1 MTQLR
6 HYGWL
11 ALGVA
16 AAVAVSTS
24 NVSRGAIAPLSA
36 IAPFP
41 WENIGLAALVLAA
54 FAGLHF
60 RQQLLA
66 TLATRDLD
74 AERSGAASRLIQA
87 AVSDGLRWLRVIQ
100 ENLELVA
107 DGKIRE
113 QEAQLYLGGA
123 RAHADKLEQ
132 AFQRIEGTR
141 RRLDTSS

>member
-11 ALGVA
+11 ALGVT

-24 NVSRGAIAPLSA
+24 NVNRGVIARLSGIAPL
-36 IAPFP
+36 P
-41 WENIGLAALVLAA
+41 WETIGLAALVFAA
-54 FAGLHF
+54 FTGMHF
-60 RQQLLA
+60 RQQLMA
-66 TLATRDLD
+66 ALATRELA

-87 AVSDGLRWLRVIQ
+87 AVADGVRWLRVIQ

-107 DGKIRE
+107 DGKQRQ
-113 QEAQLYLGGA
+113 QEAELYLGGA

-132 AFQRIEGTR
+132 AFERIEGTQR
-141 RRLDTSS
+141 KLDTSS

>member
-24 NVSRGAIAPLSA
+24 NVSRGVIARLSDIAPL
-36 IAPFP
+36 P
-41 WENIGLAALVLAA
+41 WENIGLAALMFAA

-60 RQQLLA
+60 RQQLMSSLA
-66 TLATRDLD
+66 DRNLET
-74 AERSGAASRLIQA
+74 ERSGAASRLIHA
-87 AVSDGLRWLRVIQ
+87 AVADGVRWLRVIQ

-107 DGKIRE
+107 DGKQRE
-113 QEAQLYLGGA
+113 QDAQLYLEGA
-123 RAHADKLEQ
+123 LAHANKLEQ
-132 AFQRIEGTR
+132 AFERIEGTR
-141 RRLDTSS
+141 VRLDTSP

>member
-11 ALGVA
+11 ALGVVS
-16 AAVAVSTS
+16 AVAVSTS
-24 NVSRGAIAPLSA
+24 NLWRDLIARLSGIAPL
-36 IAPFP
+36 P
-41 WENIGLAALVLAA
+41 WEKIGLAALVFAA
-54 FAGLHF
+54 FAGMHF
-60 RQQLLA
+60 RRQLLD
-66 TLATRDLD
+66 TLTTRNLE
-74 AERSGAASRLIQA
+74 AERSGAASRLIQG

-100 ENLELVA
+100 ENLELVEG
-107 DGKIRE
+107 GKIRE

-141 RRLDTSS
+141 RRLDPSS